1 MELHIIP
8 RKKIIKALARGWA
21 KPPITA
27 IAFIRIV
34 HEKRLVREDGDGL
47 AIAVFQ
53 FVFQPLKLFGFF
65 SFTGTDDET
74 VEADDAPV
82 AEVFSPAVRA
92 DMPAPAR
99 EALRIDRLAASGKM
113 TDIMVA
119 RKAENTRRK
128 IIQAGLTKQKVGLH
142 VRAVNRQVAGVDDE
156 IRLLFVNPGN
166 ERFPIAVEVRLDEA
180 KVGICNLYD
189 PHE

>member
-1 MELHIIP
+1 M
-8 RKKIIKALARGWA
+8 
-21 KPPITA
+21 
-27 IAFIRIV
+27 
-34 HEKRLVREDGDGL
+34 
-47 AIAVFQ
+47 
-53 FVFQPLKLFGFF
+53 KLFGFF